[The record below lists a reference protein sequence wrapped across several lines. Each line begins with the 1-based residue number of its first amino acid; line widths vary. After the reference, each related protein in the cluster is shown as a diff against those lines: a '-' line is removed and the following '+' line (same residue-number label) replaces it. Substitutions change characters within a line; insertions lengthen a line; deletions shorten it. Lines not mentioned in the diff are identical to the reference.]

1 MSSPPTSNFPQEIRE
16 VIKDIIIHNNEKKI
30 RQLQK
35 LTKFILSSPE
45 SPQNKGE
52 AIRFLYPIL
61 QGFTHIRSFYSS
73 TTATHQIHLG
83 VSLDSL
89 HRTNEQ
95 RPLLQS
101 ETSPKTSD
109 TTSASTSENFEST
122 SNFYATTS
130 SPNNT
135 SI

>member
-1 MSSPPTSNFPQEIRE
+1 MSGPPISNFPQEIRE

-95 RPLLQS
+95 RPLLQP

>member
-1 MSSPPTSNFPQEIRE
+1 MSGPPISNFPQEIRE

-45 SPQNKGE
+45 STQNKGE

-61 QGFTHIRSFYSS
+61 QGFTHIRSYYSS

-95 RPLLQS
+95 RPLLQP

-122 SNFYATTS
+122 SNFYATSS

>member
-1 MSSPPTSNFPQEIRE
+1 MSGPPASSFPQEIRE

-45 SPQNKGE
+45 SIQNKGE

-73 TTATHQIHLG
+73 TTATHQVHLG

-89 HRTNEQ
+89 HRTNEH
-95 RPLLQS
+95 RPFFQS
-101 ETSPKTSD
+101 ETSPKAFD
-109 TTSASTSENFEST
+109 TASTSTTENFESS
-122 SNFYATTS
+122 SNFNATPS
-130 SPNNT
+130 SSNNT
-135 SI
+135 SV

>member
-1 MSSPPTSNFPQEIRE
+1 MSGPPPSNFPQEIRE

-35 LTKFILSSPE
+35 LTKFIIASPE
-45 SPQNKGE
+45 SIQHKGE

-89 HRTNEQ
+89 HRTNEH
-95 RPLLQS
+95 RPLLQP
-101 ETSPKTSD
+101 ETSSKTFD
-109 TTSASTSENFEST
+109 TTSSSTSESFEST
-122 SNFYATTS
+122 PNFNTTPS
-130 SPNNT
+130 TSNNT

>member
-1 MSSPPTSNFPQEIRE
+1 MSAPPSSNFPQEIRE

-35 LTKFILSSPE
+35 LTKFIIASPE
-45 SPQNKGE
+45 SIQHKGE

-61 QGFTHIRSFYSS
+61 QGFTHIRSYYSS

-89 HRTNEQ
+89 HRTNEH
-95 RPLLQS
+95 RPLLQP
-101 ETSPKTSD
+101 ETSSKTSD
-109 TTSASTSENFEST
+109 TTSSSTSENFEST
-122 SNFYATTS
+122 PNFNTTPS
-130 SPNNT
+130 TSNNT

>member
-1 MSSPPTSNFPQEIRE
+1 MSGPPPSNFPQEIRE

-35 LTKFILSSPE
+35 LTKFIIASPE
-45 SPQNKGE
+45 SIQHKGE

-73 TTATHQIHLG
+73 TTATHQTHLG

-89 HRTNEQ
+89 HRTNEH
-95 RPLLQS
+95 RPLFQP
-101 ETSPKTSD
+101 ETSSKTSD
-109 TTSASTSENFEST
+109 TTSSPTSESFEST
-122 SNFYATTS
+122 PNFNTTPS
-130 SPNNT
+130 TSNNT

>member
-1 MSSPPTSNFPQEIRE
+1 MSGPPPSNFPQEIRE

-35 LTKFILSSPE
+35 LTKFIIASPE
-45 SPQNKGE
+45 SIQHKGE

-89 HRTNEQ
+89 HRTNEH
-95 RPLLQS
+95 RPLFQP
-101 ETSPKTSD
+101 ETSSKTFD
-109 TTSASTSENFEST
+109 TTSSSTSESFEST
-122 SNFYATTS
+122 PNFNTTS
-130 SPNNT
+130 STSNNT

>member
-1 MSSPPTSNFPQEIRE
+1 MSGPPTSSFPQEIRE

-35 LTKFILSSPE
+35 LTKFIPSSPE
-45 SPQNKGE
+45 SIQNKGE

-73 TTATHQIHLG
+73 TTATHQVHLG

-101 ETSPKTSD
+101 ETSPKTFD

>member
-1 MSSPPTSNFPQEIRE
+1 MSGPPASSFPQEIRE

-45 SPQNKGE
+45 SIQNKGE

-73 TTATHQIHLG
+73 TTATHQVHLG

-89 HRTNEQ
+89 HRTNEH
-95 RPLLQS
+95 RPFFQS
-101 ETSPKTSD
+101 ETSPKAFD
-109 TTSASTSENFEST
+109 STSTSTTENFESS
-122 SNFYATTS
+122 SNFNATPS
-130 SPNNT
+130 SSNNT
-135 SI
+135 SV

>member
-1 MSSPPTSNFPQEIRE
+1 MSGPPISNFPQEIRE

-122 SNFYATTS
+122 SNFYATSS

>member
-1 MSSPPTSNFPQEIRE
+1 MSAPPSSNFPQEIRE

-35 LTKFILSSPE
+35 LTKFIIASPE
-45 SPQNKGE
+45 SIQHKGE

-61 QGFTHIRSFYSS
+61 QGFTHIRSYYSS

-89 HRTNEQ
+89 HRTNEH
-95 RPLLQS
+95 RPLFQS
-101 ETSPKTSD
+101 ETSSKAFD
-109 TTSASTSENFEST
+109 TTSPSTSENFEST
-122 SNFYATTS
+122 TNFDTTS
-130 SPNNT
+130 STSNT
-135 SI
+135 ASI

>member
-1 MSSPPTSNFPQEIRE
+1 MSGSPISSFPQEIRE

-45 SPQNKGE
+45 STQNKGE

-73 TTATHQIHLG
+73 TTATHQVHLG

-89 HRTNEQ
+89 NRTNEP
-95 RPLLQS
+95 RPLFQP
-101 ETSPKTSD
+101 ETPSKAFN
-109 TTSASTSENFEST
+109 TTSTPTSEDFEST
-122 SNFYATTS
+122 SNFNSTS
-130 SPNNT
+130 SSSNNT
-135 SI
+135 EV

>member
-1 MSSPPTSNFPQEIRE
+1 MSGPPTSNFPQEIRE

-45 SPQNKGE
+45 SIQYKGE

-73 TTATHQIHLG
+73 TTATHQVHLG

-89 HRTNEQ
+89 HRTNEH
-95 RPLLQS
+95 RPIFQS
-101 ETSPKTSD
+101 ETSPKASN
-109 TTSASTSENFEST
+109 STSTSFTENIESS
-122 SNFYATTS
+122 SNFNATS
-130 SPNNT
+130 SSSNNT
-135 SI
+135 SV

>member
-1 MSSPPTSNFPQEIRE
+1 MSGPPSSNFPQEIRE

-35 LTKFILSSPE
+35 LTKFIIASPE
-45 SPQNKGE
+45 SIQHKGE

-89 HRTNEQ
+89 HRTNEH
-95 RPLLQS
+95 RPLFQP
-101 ETSPKTSD
+101 ETSSKTFD
-109 TTSASTSENFEST
+109 TTSPSTSENFEST
-122 SNFYATTS
+122 TNFDTTS
-130 SPNNT
+130 STSNNT

>member
-1 MSSPPTSNFPQEIRE
+1 MSGPPPSNFPQEIRE

-35 LTKFILSSPE
+35 LTKFIIASPE
-45 SPQNKGE
+45 SIQHKGE

-61 QGFTHIRSFYSS
+61 QGFTHIRSYYSS

-89 HRTNEQ
+89 HRTNEH
-95 RPLLQS
+95 RPLFQP
-101 ETSPKTSD
+101 ETSSKTFD
-109 TTSASTSENFEST
+109 TTSSSTSESFEST
-122 SNFYATTS
+122 PNFNTTS
-130 SPNNT
+130 STSNNT

>member
-1 MSSPPTSNFPQEIRE
+1 MSGPPPSNFPQEIRE

-35 LTKFILSSPE
+35 LTKFIIASPE
-45 SPQNKGE
+45 SIQHKGE

-61 QGFTHIRSFYSS
+61 QGFTHIRSYYSS

-89 HRTNEQ
+89 HRTNEH
-95 RPLLQS
+95 RPLFQS
-101 ETSPKTSD
+101 ETPSKAFD
-109 TTSASTSENFEST
+109 TTSPSTSENFEST
-122 SNFYATTS
+122 TNFDTTS
-130 SPNNT
+130 STSNT
-135 SI
+135 ASI

>member
-1 MSSPPTSNFPQEIRE
+1 MSGPPASNFPQEIRE
-16 VIKDIIIHNNEKKI
+16 VIKDIIIHNNEMKI

-45 SPQNKGE
+45 SIQNKGE

-73 TTATHQIHLG
+73 TTATHQVHLG

-89 HRTNEQ
+89 HRTNEH
-95 RPLLQS
+95 RPFFQS
-101 ETSPKTSD
+101 ETSSKAFD
-109 TTSASTSENFEST
+109 TASTSTTEDFESS
-122 SNFYATTS
+122 SNCNATS
-130 SPNNT
+130 SSSNNT
-135 SI
+135 SV

>member
-1 MSSPPTSNFPQEIRE
+1 MSGPPSSNFPQEIKE

-35 LTKFILSSPE
+35 LTKFIIASPE
-45 SPQNKGE
+45 SIQHKGE

-89 HRTNEQ
+89 HRTNEH
-95 RPLLQS
+95 RPLFQP
-101 ETSPKTSD
+101 ETSSKTFD
-109 TTSASTSENFEST
+109 TTSPSTSENFEPTTNFDTTSST
-122 SNFYATTS
+122 SNTTS
-130 SPNNT
+130 
-135 SI
+135 I

>member
-1 MSSPPTSNFPQEIRE
+1 MSGPPTSNFPQEIRE

-35 LTKFILSSPE
+35 LTKFIIASPE
-45 SPQNKGE
+45 STQHKGE

-95 RPLLQS
+95 RPLLQP
-101 ETSPKTSD
+101 ETSPKTFD

-130 SPNNT
+130 STNNT

>member
-1 MSSPPTSNFPQEIRE
+1 MSGPPTSNFPQEIRE

-45 SPQNKGE
+45 STQNKGE

-61 QGFTHIRSFYSS
+61 LGFTQIRSFYSS
-73 TTATHQIHLG
+73 TTATHQVHLG

-130 SPNNT
+130 SSNNT

>member
-1 MSSPPTSNFPQEIRE
+1 MSGPPPSNFPQEIRE

-35 LTKFILSSPE
+35 LTKFIIASPE
-45 SPQNKGE
+45 SIQHKGE

-89 HRTNEQ
+89 HRTNEH
-95 RPLLQS
+95 RPLFQP
-101 ETSPKTSD
+101 ETSSKTFD
-109 TTSASTSENFEST
+109 TTSSPTPESFEST
-122 SNFYATTS
+122 SNFNTTPS
-130 SPNNT
+130 TSNNT

>member
-1 MSSPPTSNFPQEIRE
+1 MSGPPSSNFPQEIRE

-35 LTKFILSSPE
+35 LTKFIIASPE
-45 SPQNKGE
+45 SIQHKGE

-89 HRTNEQ
+89 HRTNEH
-95 RPLLQS
+95 RPLLQP
-101 ETSPKTSD
+101 ETSSKTFD
-109 TTSASTSENFEST
+109 TTSSSTSESFEST
-122 SNFYATTS
+122 PNFNTTS
-130 SPNNT
+130 STPNNT